1 MDSVTPRLVLA
12 SSSPRRKM
20 LLEQIGLQ
28 FEIIPSNIEENFS
41 DSLPPEQVAEQL
53 ALLKAQA
60 VADALRDRLILG
72 ADTIVVDDQG
82 ILGKPKDAAEA
93 YQMLSRLSGNVHRVI
108 TGLALISTQS
118 PSKILVRH
126 ATTDVKFTTLS
137 DQDMMWYIQTGEP
150 LDKAGAYA
158 IQGKGARF
166 IEWIHGCYNNVVG
179 LPLFLITK
187 MLKEIVD
194 MQCYDT
200 LKP

>member
-28 FEIIPSNIEENFS
+28 FEIIPSNIEENFG

-72 ADTIVVDDQG
+72 ADTIVVDDRG

-108 TGLALISTQS
+108 TGLALIATQS
-118 PSKILVRH
+118 PSKIVVRH
-126 ATTDVKFTTLS
+126 EITSVKFTALT
-137 DQDMMWYIQTGEP
+137 DQEILWYIQTGEP

-158 IQGKGARF
+158 IQGKGARL

-179 LPLFLITK
+179 LPLFLLVN
-187 MLKEIVD
+187 MLKEFNHPFS
-194 MQCYDT
+194 
-200 LKP
+200 L